1 MMARP
6 TNEVQDAFVGFRIN
20 SDLLNKITDGSTNV
34 SATIKEILSGYN
46 PRSANVGKEL
56 QSILD
61 FYHISLESFLKIV
74 EESLHN
80 GSIAYDGKTLHGV
93 GELDTRDF
101 VAACKAMKKNP
112 QSVLDAYTT
121 TVRR

>member
-1 MMARP
+1 MARP

-34 SATIKEILSGYN
+34 SATIKEILNGYN
-46 PRSANVGKEL
+46 PKGISVGKEL

-61 FYHISLESFLKIV
+61 FYHVSLESFLKII
-74 EESLHN
+74 EDSLHN
-80 GSIAYDGKTLHGV
+80 GSIAYDGKTLYGV

-101 VAACKAMKKNP
+101 VTACKAMKKNP
-112 QSVLDAYTT
+112 QSILDSYTAT
-121 TVRR
+121 IRR